1 MPARKWF
8 HEPTGTGGAN
18 LGESNMSAMRLG
30 ALGLLIAAVG
40 MTASAA
46 PASAKAQ
53 KLTVTVEG
61 VAKGKAIPGDYAFC
75 VPADPGH
82 VTMGPNKN
90 PKVSW
95 TAGPPKTQSYA
106 IIVVDTDVPSVA
118 TDVNK
123 EGKTIP
129 SKLKRVKFYHWVLVD
144 IPASVTSLDAGADSS
159 GVTAGG
165 KPPGPGKVGVRG
177 VNNYTDW
184 FASDDKM
191 KGTYA
196 GYDGPCPPWN
206 DTRRHHYHF
215 AVYALDVPSLG
226 LTGPFRASDALKA
239 MRRHVLAKGELVGV
253 YALNPAVAK
262 KIKS

>member
-1 MPARKWF
+1 
-8 HEPTGTGGAN
+8 
-18 LGESNMSAMRLG
+18 MSAMRLG

-75 VPADPGH
+75 VPADQGH

>member
-1 MPARKWF
+1 
-8 HEPTGTGGAN
+8 
-18 LGESNMSAMRLG
+18 MSAMRLG